1 MNELSVIAKSTNYAA
16 NYFKNPNHDFST
28 FFNKY
33 EEDKEAS
40 KMKSEIKNLEK
51 TLAEKTSAYLDQLNK
66 RYNAAY
72 TPLEK
77 DVVIKYVSRE
87 NVAYYFDVTTGSPI
101 NDISNAYVFTADTKT
116 GEMSVPS
123 GYCYEL
129 GAVVVKTYGYSIPT
143 NNARINLTLR
153 SEAVI
158 PLFGEDGVT
167 LEYRG
172 LKTQTNLWVPYNA
185 SNALNKINATEF
197 VQNFYGIN
205 KKVSFSLDKFRRRL
219 QDNKSTEIILRTV
232 EDTELMDTLLSFNSI
247 SPVPIWEL
255 VGTTRA
261 DWKYAESL
269 GVLNKFVK
277 FKKGMKEDNNNVFSK
292 VIFKTHFTKTD
303 KEWIDFLEKVS
314 HWEEDLDFY
323 TINRGGD
330 LAITLIEGYLGEGY
344 RVYYRGF
351 PNHYSFG
358 KFCSY
363 VIDESVNQGYTRV
376 TDFMHTLGDYLH
388 MCDDLHVAPILYS
401 SYLKQTHDIMSRNH
415 KIQVSAEQ
423 AKKFTENY
431 TEFQPYKD
439 NDYSVIAP
447 ETPADLQKEGDNLN
461 HCVAS
466 YIKRVV
472 DKECLILFLRKTIAP
487 LESLVTMEIRNK
499 AIVQAKG
506 QHNRHITDAE
516 RNAIIKFAKKR
527 GYTVKV

>member
-1 MNELSVIAKSTNYAA
+1 MNKQSVITKSTNYAA
-16 NYFKNPNHDFST
+16 NYFKNPNHDFSL

-33 EEDKEAS
+33 EENKEAS
-40 KMKSEIKNLEK
+40 KMKSEIKDLEK
-51 TLAEKTSAYLDQLNK
+51 TLAEKTSAYLNQLNK

-77 DVVIKYVSRE
+77 DVVLKYISRE
-87 NVAYYFDVTTGSPI
+87 NIEYYFDVTTGSPV
-101 NDISNAYVFTADTKT
+101 NSISNAYIFAVETKT
-116 GEMSVPS
+116 GEKSVPS

-129 GAVVVKTYGYSIPT
+129 GAVIVKTYRYSIPT
-143 NNARINLTLR
+143 NNAKINLTLK
-153 SEAVI
+153 SETVV
-158 PLFGEDGVT
+158 PLLGVDGAT
-167 LEYRG
+167 LEYKG
-172 LKTQTNLWVPYNA
+172 LEVSSNPRVPYNV
-185 SNALNKINATEF
+185 SNALSGINATEF

-205 KKVSFSLDKFRRRL
+205 KKVSFSLDKLRRRL
-219 QDNKSTEIILRTV
+219 LENKSTEIILRTI
-232 EDTELMDTLLSFNSI
+232 EDAELMDILLSFDSNS
-247 SPVPIWEL
+247 SVPVWEL
-255 VGTTRA
+255 IYTTKA

-277 FKKGMKEDNNNVFSK
+277 FKKNMVDTPVFK
-292 VIFKTHFTKTD
+292 TEGFKTHLTKTD

-314 HWEEDLDFY
+314 HWVEDLEFY
-323 TINRGGD
+323 AINQGGN

-344 RVYYRGF
+344 RTSYYRGF
-351 PNHYSFG
+351 PKYYSFG

-363 VIDESVNQGYTRV
+363 VIDESVNQGYTRLS
-376 TDFMHTLGDYLH
+376 DFIHTLADYLR
-388 MCDDLHVAPILYS
+388 MCDELHVTPTLYS

-423 AKKFTENY
+423 AKIFAENY
-431 TEFQPYKD
+431 AEFQSYKD
-439 NDYSVIAP
+439 TEYSVIAP

-506 QHNRHITDAE
+506 QHNRHITDVE

>member
-1 MNELSVIAKSTNYAA
+1 MNKQSVIAKSTNYAA
-16 NYFKNPNHDFST
+16 NFFKNPNHDFSA

-33 EEDKEAS
+33 EENKEAS
-40 KMKSEIKNLEK
+40 RMKSEIKDLEK
-51 TLAEKTSAYLDQLNK
+51 ALAEKTSAYLGQLNK
-66 RYNAAY
+66 RYNATY

-77 DVVIKYVSRE
+77 NVVIKYVSRE
-87 NVAYYFDVTTGSPI
+87 NVEYYFDVTTGSPV
-101 NDISNAYVFTADTKT
+101 NSISNAYVFTAETKT
-116 GEMSVPS
+116 GEKSVPS

-129 GAVVVKTYGYSIPT
+129 GAVVVKTYRYSIPT
-143 NNARINLTLR
+143 NNAKINLTLE
-153 SEAVI
+153 SETVV
-158 PLFGEDGVT
+158 PMFGENGAT
-167 LEYRG
+167 LEYKG
-172 LKTQTNLWVPYNA
+172 LEVLSNPWVPYNA
-185 SNALNKINATEF
+185 SNALNNIDATEF

-205 KKVSFSLDKFRRRL
+205 KKVSFSLDKLRRRL

-232 EDTELMDTLLSFNSI
+232 EDTELMNMLLSFNSI

-255 VGTTRA
+255 ICTTKA

-277 FKKGMKEDNNNVFSK
+277 FKKNMKEGNVFK
-292 VIFKTHFTKTD
+292 AEIFMTHLAKTD

-330 LAITLIEGYLGEGY
+330 LATTLIEGYLGEGY
-344 RVYYRGF
+344 RIYYTGF
-351 PNHYSFG
+351 PKHYSFG

-376 TDFMHTLGDYLH
+376 TDFIHTLGDYLR

-423 AKKFTENY
+423 AKIFAENY

-439 NDYSVIAP
+439 IDYSVIAP
-447 ETPADLQKEGDNLN
+447 ESPADLQKEGDNLN

-472 DKECLILFLRKTIAP
+472 NKECLILFLRKTIAP

-527 GYTVKV
+527 GYIVKV